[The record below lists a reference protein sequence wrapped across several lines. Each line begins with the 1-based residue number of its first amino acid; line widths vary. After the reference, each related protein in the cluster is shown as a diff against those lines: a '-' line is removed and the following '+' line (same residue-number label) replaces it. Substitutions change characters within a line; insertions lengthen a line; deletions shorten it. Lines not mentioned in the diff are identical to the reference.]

1 MNDLNLTP
9 NDREVRLE
17 PGQDIISKYS
27 ADLLLEYINEYFEEF
42 SGFKIHDELGNSFD
56 SVKHYD
62 MPQTI
67 LNIIDQ
73 HIVDKKNINL
83 IIKNEIKDGR
93 FYWFLTDFKFKI
105 NEDESLNSMVFYR
118 KSPSRIAIPVLDNL
132 YKKLID
138 IEKHVSME
146 VAEKY
151 LEGFLEEKKMS
162 FKEYTKHLSQEEG
175 FAEIKQKSP
184 RKQKKSLMKKL
195 FGK

>member
-175 FAEIKQKSP
+175 FTEIKQKSP